1 MFKKVALFLS
11 LLFIGA
17 SAHAQTAD
25 QIYDQ
30 YLDMDVARTK
40 KELSKA
46 LLIGESILPNASKLP
61 EKTRIMFYNSLAKL
75 YDDSFQADQA
85 IIYYDKVLVAQPD
98 YYVPHLA
105 LGYIYFNK
113 VSDVSK
119 KLQIAKGD
127 AKLMT
132 DYKAMVSKA
141 LPHLEKAEACD
152 PNDETLD
159 MIKTLYTA
167 IKDTAGLNTLKSRLA
182 NLSKNCVTV
191 LSE

>member
-1 MFKKVALFLS
+1 M
-11 LLFIGA
+11 LLFGNCIYA
-17 SAHAQTAD
+17 KAQTAD
-25 QIYDQ
+25 QIYGQ

-46 LLIGESILPNASKLP
+46 LLIGESILPNAGKLP

-85 IIYYDKVLVAQPD
+85 IIYYDKVLAAQPD

-127 AKLMT
+127 AKLMA
-132 DYKAMVSKA
+132 DYKAVASKA

-167 IKDTAGLNTLKSRLA
+167 IKDTAGLNTLKTRLA
-182 NLSKNCVTV
+182 ALSKNCITV
-191 LSE
+191 LSQ